1 MDRNTRR
8 SRKANVDS
16 NPIVPLPGQAAFEFA
31 QDGAGGPKSPDV
43 RTAVDSDDPGN
54 GRIDPTTIGI
64 PPALEPSLR
73 SRIDPAAIAVDWD
86 VEALA
91 DEHEEGLDAKWGRP
105 PRDNFVR
112 AHSTWTTGVYLLDC
126 RDSLGM
132 GAEYVLA
139 KDVARR
145 VIEEDEPV
153 GRVQVYLLTDRD
165 GGLRYWPVKLG
176 DASELETKPSDHV
189 KTALA
194 AVERARHEWVKIV
207 WRSQKGVNGWR
218 ARKARIDIPEPT
230 WPDDP
235 MALFLQVVGD
245 RYINDPNDKVILKY
259 LGEA

>member
-1 MDRNTRR
+1 V
-8 SRKANVDS
+8 A
-16 NPIVPLPGQAAFEFA
+16 
-31 QDGAGGPKSPDV
+31 DGAATPDAQTTVSP
-43 RTAVDSDDPGN
+43 DDPGD
-54 GRIDPTTIGI
+54 GRIDPATGGI
-64 PPALEPSLR
+64 PPTAGPTLR
-73 SRIDPAAIAVDWD
+73 SRIDPASIAVDWD

-112 AHSTWTTGVYLLDC
+112 AHPTWTTGVYLLDC
-126 RDSLGM
+126 RDSLGI

-153 GRVQVYLLTDRD
+153 GMVQVYLLTDRD

-176 DASELETKPSDHV
+176 DASEPQTKPSDHV
-189 KTALA
+189 KTAMA
-194 AVERARHEWVKIV
+194 AVERARHEWVKIA
-207 WRSQKGVNGWR
+207 WRSRKSVNGWR

-245 RYINDPNDKVILKY
+245 RYIDDPNDPVILKY